1 MERLSLTNDSKPN
14 SCFNSSHMQTKGKGE
29 SSSLSGVSWLDYLIL
44 MKGFSFF
51 FFQGQQST
59 DADEIKTAPEIIAEL
74 DELVGFPI

>member
-1 MERLSLTNDSKPN
+1 MERLSLTNDLKPN

-51 FFQGQQST
+51 FLQGQQST
-59 DADEIKTAPEIIAEL
+59 DADEITTAPEIIAEL

>member
-1 MERLSLTNDSKPN
+1 MERLSLTNDLKPN

-51 FFQGQQST
+51 SFQGQQST
-59 DADEIKTAPEIIAEL
+59 DADEITTAPEIIAEL

>member
-1 MERLSLTNDSKPN
+1 MERLSLTNDLKPN

-44 MKGFSFF
+44 MKVFSFF

-59 DADEIKTAPEIIAEL
+59 DADEITTAPEIIAEL